1 LIFNTG
7 GIIFYTTNQGDYE
20 LFHDVIAGV
29 IGFSLGAGVGAGAG
43 QLVNSLVKSLPQ
55 YPAGPSSGSE
65 VIEIEHEAQL
75 AVQGTS
81 AETQVDAEAA
91 VLVP

>member
-1 LIFNTG
+1 
-7 GIIFYTTNQGDYE
+7 
-20 LFHDVIAGV
+20 VIAGV

-65 VIEIEHEAQL
+65 VIEIEHDAQL
-75 AVQGTS
+75 AVPFQSRGRPKENSNPTR
-81 AETQVDAEAA
+81 
-91 VLVP
+91 